1 MTQVRIV
8 IDVAVCPDESPAAPQ
23 TMQPAIEDRRS
34 GSRETSK
41 AAKPEASLNAG
52 SRCAV
57 LTGVGDNNTIVIN
70 LVMPVIYSNGRNSSG
85 ATES

>member
-23 TMQPAIEDRRS
+23 AIVPAIEDKRG
-34 GSRETSK
+34 GSREIPK
-41 AAKPEASLNAG
+41 AAKPDASIDAG

-57 LTGVGDNNTIVIN
+57 LAGVGDNNTIVIN
-70 LVMPVIYSNGRNSSG
+70 LVMPVVHSNGRNSSG
-85 ATES
+85 GGQ